1 MIRNISKKYLS
12 AFFSIFIICALNKL
26 VAQTQWTNHLG
37 GNEGDVATASTS
49 DLFGN
54 IYTIGTF
61 SGTASFG
68 IYNITAV
75 GKGDVFITKAS
86 ASTGEVEWVKQIGAG
101 NEDNGNAI
109 VCDPSGNVYCT
120 GRFSGSINL
129 ATTTLTANGAND
141 AFLIKLNA
149 LNGAVVWAKQM
160 GGSGV
165 DGGLSITSDPSG
177 IIYSCG
183 YFQGNANFG
192 TTTLTPS
199 GVNLNMYLLRTDAG
213 SGNTVWAKGFGN
225 SGYTYATGVFC
236 DQSGSVFM
244 TGHFE
249 SVLIMSPYTLT
260 SVQYQDI
267 FLSKHS
273 AISGNALWAISMG
286 GSGADNGNAVTVS
299 ATGDVYC
306 TGRFEGEAV
315 FGTTTLTAAG
325 SADIF
330 VSKHSSASGMVTL
343 AKQLGAGGYEQ
354 ANAITSDNLGKI
366 YITGQYNGI
375 VDFGDFNLSSA
386 GNSDAFIVKMN
397 PFFGD
402 VIWASGMGG
411 QGVDSGNGITID
423 NNGGLYCTGNFQSNA
438 DIQNTVLTTR
448 GGNDIFIVKLISA
461 TVDLPD
467 RDFLENS
474 FLLAP
479 NPCKDQLS
487 LTLKENLSGSY
498 TLIFADVM
506 GTSLFSM
513 SGTERKINLNVT
525 DVKPGIYVI
534 RVSAEGRKPL
544 TLKVVKE

>member
-1 MIRNISKKYLS
+1 MIRKISKRYLS
-12 AFFSIFIICALNKL
+12 VFFLVLVACTFNKL
-26 VAQTQWTNHLG
+26 WAQTQWITHIG
-37 GNEGDVATASTS
+37 GNEGDVATATTS

-75 GKGDVFITKAS
+75 GKGDVFVTKAS
-86 ASTGEVEWVKQIGAG
+86 ASTGEIEWVKQIGAG

-129 ATTTLTANGAND
+129 GTTTLTSNGAND

-149 LNGAVVWAKQM
+149 LTGSVLWAKQM
-160 GGSGV
+160 GGSGA

-183 YFQGNANFG
+183 YFQGTANFG

-199 GVNLNMYLLRTDAG
+199 GVNLNMYLLRTDPG

-236 DQSGSVFM
+236 DQAGSIFM

-249 SVLIMSPYTLT
+249 SVLIMSPHTLT

-267 FLSKHS
+267 FISKHS
-273 AISGNALWAISMG
+273 AISGSALWAISMG
-286 GSGADNGNAVTVS
+286 GSGTDNGNAITVG
-299 ATGDVYC
+299 AAGDVYC

-315 FGTTTLTAAG
+315 FGTTTLTSAG

-330 VSKHSSASGMVTL
+330 VSKHSNASGMITMV
-343 AKQLGAGGYEQ
+343 KQLGAGGYEQ
-354 ANAITSDNLGKI
+354 ANAIALDNQGKI

-386 GNSDAFIVKMN
+386 GNSDAFIVKMS

-423 NNGGLYCTGNFQSNA
+423 NSGGLFCTGGFQSSAN
-438 DIQNTVLTTR
+438 IQNTILNTR
-448 GGNDIFIVKLISA
+448 GANDVFIVKLISA
-461 TVDLPD
+461 TVDLPGKE
-467 RDFLENS
+467 FLENS
-474 FLLAP
+474 FSLAP
-479 NPCKDQLS
+479 NPFNNQLYI
-487 LTLKENLSGSY
+487 TLNENFSGAY
-498 TLIFADVM
+498 TFMLIDVM
-506 GTSLFSM
+506 GAPVYTG
-513 SGTERKINLNVT
+513 SGTEPKISLDVA
-525 DVKPGIYVI
+525 DVKPGIYFM
-534 RVSAEGRKPL
+534 RFFADNRKPL
-544 TLKVVKE
+544 TLKIVKE

>member
-1 MIRNISKKYLS
+1 MIRKISKRYLS
-12 AFFSIFIICALNKL
+12 ALFLFSIACTLNKL
-26 VAQTQWTNHLG
+26 VAQTQWTSHLG
-37 GNEGDVATASTS
+37 GNEGDVATATTS

-75 GKGDVFITKAS
+75 GKGDVFVTKAS

-101 NEDNGNAI
+101 NDNGNAI

-149 LNGAVVWAKQM
+149 LNGAVMWAKQM

-165 DGGLSITSDPSG
+165 DGGLSITSDPFG
-177 IIYSCG
+177 VIYSCG

-236 DQSGSVFM
+236 DQSGNVFM

-249 SVLIMSPYTLT
+249 SVLLMSSYTLT
-260 SVQYQDI
+260 SAQYQDI
-267 FLSKHS
+267 FVSKHS
-273 AISGNALWAISMG
+273 AISGSALWAISMG
-286 GSGADNGNAVTVS
+286 GSGTDNGNAVTVS

-315 FGTTTLTAAG
+315 FGTTTLTSAG

-330 VSKHSSASGMVTL
+330 VSKHSNASGMVTMV
-343 AKQLGAGGYEQ
+343 KQLGAGGYEQ
-354 ANAITSDNLGKI
+354 ASAIISDNLGKI

-386 GNSDAFIVKMN
+386 GNADAFIVKMN

-411 QGVDSGNGITID
+411 PGVDSGNGITIG
-423 NNGGLYCTGNFQSNA
+423 NNGGLYCTGGFQSTAN
-438 DIQNTVLTTR
+438 IQNTTLTTR
-448 GGNDIFIVKLISA
+448 GGNDVFIVKLISA

-467 RDFLENS
+467 REFSENS
-474 FLLAP
+474 LLLAP
-479 NPCKDQLS
+479 NPFKDQVHI
-487 LTLKENLSGSY
+487 TLNENLSGAY
-498 TLIFADVM
+498 NLIFTDIMGISVFSLSATESKISLDVAD
-506 GTSLFSM
+506 L
-513 SGTERKINLNVT
+513 
-525 DVKPGIYVI
+525 KPGIYFVRFYI
-534 RVSAEGRKPL
+534 EGRKPE
-544 TLKVVKE
+544 TLKVIKE

>member
-1 MIRNISKKYLS
+1 MVRKISERYLS
-12 AFFSIFIICALNKL
+12 VFFLIFVAFTLNKL
-26 VAQTQWTNHLG
+26 EAQTQWVSHLG
-37 GNEGDVATASTS
+37 GNEGDVATATTS

-75 GKGDVFITKAS
+75 GKGDVFVTKAS
-86 ASTGEVEWVKQIGAG
+86 ASTGEIEWVKQMGAG

-109 VCDPSGNVYCT
+109 VCDAAGNVYCT
-120 GRFSGSINL
+120 GRFSGSITL
-129 ATTTLTANGAND
+129 GTTTLSANGGND

-149 LNGAVVWAKQM
+149 LTGAVMWAKQM

-177 IIYSCG
+177 SIYSCG

-199 GVNLNMYLLRTDAG
+199 GVNLNMYLLRTDG
-213 SGNTVWAKGFGN
+213 NSGNTVWAKGFGN
-225 SGYTYATGVFC
+225 SGYTYGTGVFC
-236 DQSGSVFM
+236 DQSGNVFM

-249 SVLIMSPYTLT
+249 SVLIMSSFTLT
-260 SVQYQDI
+260 STQYQDV

-273 AISGNALWAISMG
+273 AISGSALWAISMG
-286 GSGADNGNAVTVS
+286 GSGTDNGNAVTVN

-306 TGRFEGEAV
+306 TGRFEGEAI
-315 FGTTTLTAAG
+315 FGTTTLTSAG

-330 VSKHSSASGMVTL
+330 VSKHSSASGMITMV
-343 AKQLGAGGYEQ
+343 KQLGAGGYEQ

-375 VDFGDFNLSSA
+375 VDFGDFNLSSS
-386 GNSDAFIVKMN
+386 GNSDAFIIKMN

-423 NNGGLYCTGNFQSNA
+423 SNGGLYCTGGFQSSANV
-438 DIQNTVLTTR
+438 QNTVLTTR
-448 GGNDIFIVKLISA
+448 GANDGFIVKLISA

-467 RDFLENS
+467 SDVSDNNL
-474 FLLAP
+474 LLAP
-479 NPCKDQLS
+479 NPVKDQLHF
-487 LTLKENLSGSY
+487 TLNEKISGTYNLMF
-498 TLIFADVM
+498 TDMM
-506 GTSLFSM
+506 GASLFSV
-513 SGTERKINLNVT
+513 SGTEHKMSL
-525 DVKPGIYVI
+525 DVSDIKPGIYFI
-534 RVSAEGRKPL
+534 RFFTEGHRPL